1 MRLSVATRAK
11 IALTTAIAIAAAYY
25 ATADPP
31 RAFYILHRHA
41 DAIRAVLADELPETA
56 DPRRASILWVDGVGA
71 RALRGAPSP
80 PWQRISRLDGVTA
93 NQTAICSALAAAAL
107 EPACAELPPHADT
120 CDALGAP
127 PTTLAADGSFAAQLF
142 VLVAGVEPLRVFVHS
157 EGVRWR
163 AAAVGDDDDWS
174 ALPFDGLWTELAN
187 ASAAAALW
195 RSLEVAA
202 ASAAVAA
209 LPPRPRRPGRPNAAA
224 AAAAAADAPQHWS
237 GAARA
242 SRRWQLMRA
251 TLLVDVAALRPRLLS
266 LEPDA
271 PLPLT
276 PTMPAWHASL
286 LRRVASHALNLT
298 GAVAHPRRRD
308 TFSQVQAQMREALAV
323 HKPHPRHKRR
333 VQKKEN
339 KKEARSS
346 KEQGGKKGREHK
358 QQQEQQPPQR
368 GQKPPPSCEFSIRG
382 SERDDDG
389 GWRRSCASR
398 AEIDDLA
405 AVEAE
410 YQWRL
415 GFRRVV
421 PGPAAEAAAALRG
434 DRPASKADE
443 LLGDFDR
450 MWPKEADPGG
460 WDRIDEG

>member
-1 MRLSVATRAK
+1 MRPGSVATRAK

-41 DAIRAVLADELPETA
+41 DAIRGGAGGRAAGDGGPAARAPPSCGSTA
-56 DPRRASILWVDGVGA
+56 SA

-127 PTTLAADGSFAAQLF
+127 PTSLAADGAFAAQLF

-187 ASAAAALW
+187 ASAAATLW

-202 ASAAVAA
+202 AAAAVAA

-224 AAAAAADAPQHWS
+224 AAAAAAADAPQHWS

-242 SRRWQLMRA
+242 
-251 TLLVDVAALRPRLLS
+251 
-266 LEPDA
+266 
-271 PLPLT
+271 
-276 PTMPAWHASL
+276 
-286 LRRVASHALNLT
+286 T
-298 GAVAHPRRRD
+298 GA
-308 TFSQVQAQMREALAV
+308 
-323 HKPHPRHKRR
+323 
-333 VQKKEN
+333 
-339 KKEARSS
+339 
-346 KEQGGKKGREHK
+346 
-358 QQQEQQPPQR
+358 
-368 GQKPPPSCEFSIRG
+368 G
-382 SERDDDG
+382 S
-389 GWRRSCASR
+389 
-398 AEIDDLA
+398 
-405 AVEAE
+405 
-410 YQWRL
+410 
-415 GFRRVV
+415 
-421 PGPAAEAAAALRG
+421 
-434 DRPASKADE
+434 
-443 LLGDFDR
+443 
-450 MWPKEADPGG
+450 
-460 WDRIDEG
+460 